1 MQNFVA
7 GIILKVL
14 ADPKVQQFI
23 KDLLSS
29 VITEKVLPLLPIAVG
44 AAAKA
49 IVDKLPGVEMVGDTL
64 EVADDV
70 RVALNEVIPD
80 WDTGIKAID
89 DLMDIWRPKQ

>member
-1 MQNFVA
+1 MQGFVA
-7 GIILKVL
+7 GIIVKVL
-14 ADPKVQQFI
+14 SDPKVQQFI

-49 IVDKLPGVEMVGDTL
+49 IVDKLPGVEMVGDAL

-70 RVALNEVIPD
+70 RETLNEILPDYDLGIP
-80 WDTGIKAID
+80 AID
-89 DLMDIWRPKQ
+89 NLLDAWRK